1 MHVFV
6 TGATGFLGSAI
17 VRELLDAGHEVLG
30 LARSEAAARALVVA
44 GAAVQRGTLEDR
56 DSLRRGAERADG
68 VIHAALPR
76 ESTSSQAAANEWA
89 TVRALAAALAGS
101 NCPLLVT
108 AATAALP
115 SGELTREDDRLPA
128 TGGHLHVTT
137 EQAAD
142 AVATWGVRVV
152 VVRLPPIVYDAGQEG
167 HLLTLLRQAQ
177 PTEAAAY
184 LARGCPRWAAVHR
197 RDAAWLYRL
206 ALEQRLAPGTRLH
219 AVAEEGVS
227 LRELVAA
234 LHHQLSL
241 PTAHRSVEAAAGFE
255 QLANFGGA
263 DRRATSQLTRRQLAW
278 QPRQLGVLAHLRCD
292 NC

>member
-1 MHVFV
+1 M
-6 TGATGFLGSAI
+6 GSAI
-17 VRELLDAGHEVLG
+17 VRELLDAGHGVLA
-30 LARSEAAARALVVA
+30 LARSEAAARALVAA

-108 AATAALP
+108 SATAALP
-115 SGELTREDDRLPA
+115 SGELTREDDRPLA

-142 AVATWGVRVV
+142 AGATWGVRVV
-152 VVRLPPIVYDAGQEG
+152 VVRLPPIVYDAGHEG
-167 HLLTLLRQAQ
+167 QLLTQLRQAQ
-177 PTEAAAY
+177 TPGATAG
-184 LARGCPRWAAVHR
+184 LARSSQRWAAVHR
-197 RDAAWLYRL
+197 LDAAVLYRL

-219 AVAEEGVS
+219 AVAEAGVP
-227 LRELVAA
+227 LQEMVAA
-234 LHHQLSL
+234 LTHQRSL
-241 PTAHRSVEAAAGFE
+241 PSTHQSAEAAACFE
-255 QLANFGGA
+255 QLVDFGGA
-263 DRRATSQLTRRQLAW
+263 DRRATSQSTRRQLAW
-278 QPRQLGVLAHLRCD
+278 QPRQVGVLAQLRGGSY
-292 NC
+292 